1 MKTYLAAITTN
12 KKVIFKS
19 AGLNNHSHDIM
30 KSRKY
35 IKNPEKELAL
45 NAVKVEEDALNIL
58 ASSFKSGESYF
69 T

>member
-35 IKNPEKELAL
+35 IKNLEKELAV
-45 NAVKVEEDALNIL
+45 NAVKVEDALNIL
-58 ASSFKSGESYF
+58 ASSFKSGES
-69 T
+69 